1 VIAGTGA
8 GTLGLVTASGH
19 SDGDVLTLQAD
30 GTADWETPAG
40 GGGGLSHWTEAN
52 ATPVANEVTS
62 WTPSSASANVTV
74 VLSPKGTG
82 AVAADIADG
91 TSAGG
96 NDRGSNAIDLQ
107 SYRGA
112 ATEVASGQYSVV
124 IGTECTASALGAVAI
139 GRQNTASQTNAT
151 AVGYSNTVSGWYSTA
166 FGQLNTVSGD
176 NAVAAGRDNTADA
189 DHAIALGF
197 KANTN
202 GVEGKLAV
210 AAGIITGSKPAQAGI
225 YVLRR
230 QTTDATLTELTSDNG
245 AASTD
250 NQIVLADDTVFA
262 ITAVV
267 AGYDAAGTEQFGGR
281 LFALFKRGT
290 GAASVA
296 LVGAI
301 MKDTIETDAGLD
313 VTIAAD
319 TTNGAAAIKVTGKAS
334 TTIRWCATAT
344 VAEVG

>member
-1 VIAGTGA
+1 
-8 GTLGLVTASGH
+8 
-19 SDGDVLTLQAD
+19 
-30 GTADWETPAG
+30 
-40 GGGGLSHWTEAN
+40 
-52 ATPVANEVTS
+52 
-62 WTPSSASANVTV
+62 VTV

-139 GRQNTASQTNAT
+139 GRQNTA
-151 AVGYSNTVSGWYSTA
+151 
-166 FGQLNTVSGD
+166 TVSGD

-202 GVEGKLAV
+202 GVEGKMAV